1 MSTRI
6 VANCIHHVLR
16 DVLYDL
22 LHYPQRL
29 QTSVERAID
38 YLSKNARRAH
48 PKRDQKT
55 GRLKLGL
62 VHVNVGA

>member
-1 MSTRI
+1 MFSTT
-6 VANCIHHVLR
+6 CCTIHN
-16 DVLYDL
+16 DFK
-22 LHYPQRL
+22 
-29 QTSVERAID
+29 TSVERAID

-62 VHVNVGA
+62 VHINVGA